1 MIRSTLAAAGIAL
14 LIGSPLLAQ
23 QGRDETTFSWAK
35 QLAAGARVSIRN
47 VNGPITVREATDNR
61 VDVRATKIVES
72 RGSAK
77 DVSFDVN
84 ESGGD
89 VEICTIY
96 EQQGSCR
103 DRNRNFSR
111 NVRVRVEYTV
121 LIPRS
126 MRVDLSTGNGELSI
140 VRAGADVSASTG
152 NGRVTIG
159 QTSGRVDVSSGN
171 GDVRVDSANGPVN
184 VTTGNGRVFVTTG
197 QGEVNANTGVGAI
210 DVRMLG
216 SASETSSRGMT
227 FNSGS
232 GPIRV
237 TLPADFN
244 GRIDASTG
252 NGSLRSD
259 FEINVVGR
267 LDAQHVRGTIGKG
280 GPLLR
285 LNTGNGTIE
294 LRKN

>member
-14 LIGSPLLAQ
+14 LIGSPLFAQ
-23 QGRDETTFSWAK
+23 QGQDGTAFTWAK
-35 QLAAGARVSIRN
+35 QLAAGARISIRN
-47 VNGPITVREATDNR
+47 VNGPITVREAPDDR
-61 VDVRATKIVES
+61 VNVRATKIVES

-77 DVSFDVN
+77 DVSFDVS

-96 EQQGSCR
+96 DQQGSCR
-103 DRNRNFSR
+103 DRNRNSGR

-121 LIPRS
+121 LIPRT

-140 VRAGADVSASTG
+140 VHAGADVSASTG

-159 QTSGRVDVSSGN
+159 QTSGRVTVSTGN

-197 QGEVNANTGVGAI
+197 QGEVNANTGTGAI

-216 SASETSSRGMT
+216 PLPQTSRGMT

-237 TLPADFN
+237 TLPSDFN
-244 GRIDASTG
+244 GEIDASTG
-252 NGSLRSD
+252 NGSLNSD
-259 FEINVVGR
+259 FAINVVGR